1 MRNVDVIEE
10 QRSPRETPCPHC
22 GGGAKWYFLDEAE
35 TVVEV
40 MCEDCGRFQ
49 MPRAEFERF
58 ESDILEP
65 EQRRG

>member
-1 MRNVDVIEE
+1 VIEE

-40 MCEDCGRFQ
+40 MCEDCGVSTPTWAATARF
-49 MPRAEFERF
+49 
-58 ESDILEP
+58 D
-65 EQRRG
+65 RGTAF